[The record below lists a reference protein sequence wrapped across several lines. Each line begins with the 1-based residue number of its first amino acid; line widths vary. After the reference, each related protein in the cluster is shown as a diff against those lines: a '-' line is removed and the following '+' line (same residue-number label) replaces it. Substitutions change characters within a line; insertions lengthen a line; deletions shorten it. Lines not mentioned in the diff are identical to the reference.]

1 MALLLWHNDPS
12 SAGEIQTDFVSSSSL
27 GKGTD
32 DDDSFASSVDVVVA
46 PAEGASLCVSPTAHS
61 QSQQSQ
67 PASQPEER
75 SRNSRKINT
84 QKCVFCGG
92 GRALAKTEKRM
103 LKVVPT

>member
-1 MALLLWHNDPS
+1 MALLLLWHNDPS
-12 SAGEIQTDFVSSSSL
+12 SAGEIQTDFVSSSYL

-67 PASQPEER
+67 PEER